1 MTALPME
8 GIQKTTVAVLLLIAI
23 FGTCA
28 GSELAYVCTVEHV
41 YKLSD
46 YGSLIASESDE
57 EMQGTRFAISRL
69 DGKILGEVLAT
80 PLAESTRVV
89 NRGSPSNSFT
99 AVADFGDQFQILEVQ
114 EFREGERK
122 PFVASS
128 TGGAGIVSGV
138 CR

>member
-1 MTALPME
+1 MPRIIRISVTVPMLLAVW
-8 GIQKTTVAVLLLIAI
+8 GISE
-23 FGTCA
+23 A
-28 GSELAYVCTVEHV
+28 GELAYVFTVEHV
-41 YKLSD
+41 YKVSA
-46 YGSLIASESDE
+46 YGKLVESEFDDE
-57 EMQGTRFAISRL
+57 MEGARFAVSRI

-89 NRGSPSNSFT
+89 NRGSGGYSFK
-99 AVADFGDQFQILEVQ
+99 AIADFGDQFQSLEVQ

-128 TGGAGIVSGV
+128 MGGVGIATGV

>member
-1 MTALPME
+1 MSRIIRLS
-8 GIQKTTVAVLLLIAI
+8 IAVPILLA
-23 FGTCA
+23 FWGVSD
-28 GSELAYVCTVEHV
+28 GGELAYVCTVEHV
-41 YKLSD
+41 YKVSD
-46 YGSLIASESDE
+46 YGKLVESESDE
-57 EMQGTRFAISRL
+57 EMEGARFAVSRL

-89 NRGSPSNSFT
+89 NRGSRSNSFKT
-99 AVADFGDQFQILEVQ
+99 VADFGDKFQILEVQ

-128 TGGAGIVSGV
+128 MGGVGIVSGV